1 MGPTVEFLI
10 ARFPKLQRWVI
21 LSRRSRIAVQIS
33 RILRMDD
40 KERTNMAKKGSKGSS
55 SRLLESQG
63 NWDVPIDSN

>member
-1 MGPTVEFLI
+1 
-10 ARFPKLQRWVI
+10 
-21 LSRRSRIAVQIS
+21 
-33 RILRMDD
+33 MDD